1 MPKFVIGLCLFT
13 ALALAGC
20 SSTVRTYTDT
30 LKLAFNPGD
39 GATVTAEQLAS
50 LGKDAVYATVGN
62 LPRALLV
69 LEFTEHGQSKWV
81 SADNA
86 MLVLEHGRLIK
97 TAGFANDL
105 LFSQANGQDPL
116 SQPLT
121 AIKPG
126 QQWQLIT
133 DWAAR
138 FESGYPVQ
146 FNITAVTPAS
156 LEILDQPFATLQVS
170 EQVTFYDGSTATNV
184 FWFDSNSGEL
194 LKSQQQIAPFWP
206 QVELIYISNAG
217 RLLGIVANGSS
228 K

>member
-1 MPKFVIGLCLFT
+1 MPKFVTGLCLFT

-30 LKLAFNPGD
+30 LRLAFQPGD
-39 GATVTAEQLAS
+39 GVTLTAEQLAA
-50 LGKDAVYATVGN
+50 LDKQAIYATVGS

-69 LEFTEHGQSKWV
+69 LGFTEYGQQKWL
-81 SADNA
+81 SADDA
-86 MLVLEHGRLIK
+86 MLVLDNGRLRK

-105 LFSQANGQDPL
+105 LFSSATGQDPL
-116 SQPLT
+116 SQPLMV
-121 AIKPG
+121 IKPG

-133 DWAAR
+133 DWSAR
-138 FESGYPVQ
+138 YESGYPVQ
-146 FNITAVTPAS
+146 FEITAVTPAT
-156 LEILDQPFATLQVS
+156 LEMLDQPFATMQVS

-184 FWFDSNSGEL
+184 FWFDSNSGQL

-206 QVELIYISNAG
+206 QVELIHISTAT
-217 RLLGIVANGSS
+217 RLLATASNGSS